1 MKISNEDFFA
11 GLIFNS
17 LKLESINPIK
27 YLSKTAKIS
36 SVEFSDDVEYS
47 KSPEAYQ
54 LLIPLSVI
62 FTLYSFK

>member
-1 MKISNEDFFA
+1 MKISNEDFFS
-11 GLIFNS
+11 GLMFS
-17 LKLESINPIK
+17 LLKLESINSLK

-54 LLIPLSVI
+54 LLIPLFVNFI
-62 FTLYSFK
+62 FIS